1 MYEATLFKFGKWIDY
16 GSSDPRRKNFPSKTA
31 WSASCDVISF
41 GMKACLFIARQ
52 HTIDIAILSICP

>member
-1 MYEATLFKFGKWIDY
+1 MKLHCLNLASGSTMAVATPGEKISPQK
-16 GSSDPRRKNFPSKTA
+16 RRGLRH
-31 WSASCDVISF
+31 VISF

>member
-1 MYEATLFKFGKWIDY
+1 MAVTTPGEKISPQK
-16 GSSDPRRKNFPSKTA
+16 RRGLRH
-31 WSASCDVISF
+31 VISF